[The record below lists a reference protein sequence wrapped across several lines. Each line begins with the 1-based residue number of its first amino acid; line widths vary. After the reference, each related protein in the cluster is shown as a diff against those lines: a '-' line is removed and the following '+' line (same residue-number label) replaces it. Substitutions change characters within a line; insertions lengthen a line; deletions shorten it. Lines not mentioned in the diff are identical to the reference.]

1 MTLENLR
8 AEIDAIDD
16 EIAPLL
22 ARRMALA
29 KTVALVK
36 RETGGAILQ
45 PDREKAILERLGAQ
59 IDEQYR
65 PALKAIYEAIF
76 RASRELQ
83 EGLV

>member
-29 KTVALVK
+29 AQVAAAK
-36 RETGGAILQ
+36 RETGAPVSQ
-45 PDREKAILERLGAQ
+45 PQREKIILERLCAQ
-59 IDEQYR
+59 TEERYR
-65 PALKAIYEAIF
+65 PALKAIYDAIF
-76 RASRELQ
+76 RASRKFQ
-83 EGLV
+83 EGLI